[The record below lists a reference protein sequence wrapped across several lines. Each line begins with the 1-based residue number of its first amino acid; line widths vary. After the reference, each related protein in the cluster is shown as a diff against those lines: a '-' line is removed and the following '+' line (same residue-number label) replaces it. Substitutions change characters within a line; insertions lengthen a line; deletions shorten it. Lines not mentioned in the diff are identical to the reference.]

1 MFHKL
6 TPLYFDPGPF
16 HKDPVP
22 TDFSKS
28 RILLLRR
35 CIPVVVLQSSSF
47 VSLISR
53 GAKYFTSLRYVTLVD
68 IDIIK
73 PYPFI
78 LISSKPNVSV
88 KQNTHTPLSQVAKAC
103 IS

>member
-47 VSLISR
+47 VSLISM
-53 GAKYFTSLRYVTLVD
+53 GAKYFTSLRYVTLR
-68 IDIIK
+68 
-73 PYPFI
+73 
-78 LISSKPNVSV
+78 
-88 KQNTHTPLSQVAKAC
+88 
-103 IS
+103 